1 MPTYTNSGTSIIT
14 VTQPRMLTIPASS
27 TVETNFYLKTLP
39 DNVTLTDHDPVIIP
53 WTLLGTVAAFPSS
66 DITVYSYSSVVIYNA
81 SSGVVTV
88 SANGDDAN
96 AITLMAGSKEVWN
109 NTNGAFGIITV
120 LTNGGTGNVYVWG
133 TK

>member
-14 VTQPRMLTIPASS
+14 VTQPRTLTIPASS
-27 TVETNFYLKTLP
+27 TVETNFYLRALP
-39 DNVTLTDHDPVIIP
+39 DGVTLTDHDPVISP
-53 WTLLGTVAAFPSS
+53 WTILDCISSFPSS
-66 DITVYSYSSVVIYNA
+66 DLTVYSYSSIVIYNA
-81 SSGVVTV
+81 SSGVITV

-109 NTNGAFGIITV
+109 NANGTFGIITV
-120 LTNGGTGNVYVWG
+120 LTNGGTGDVSVWG